1 MIFKLVKDLPWM
13 FAIAS
18 LVWLIVLTFFLKKV
32 YGRKDITTN
41 AKILLTLLFV
51 CLPVVGMLI
60 YGIADFRKN
69 KMLVVAIVL
78 ASAFTIVD
86 IWWFIEYK
94 PTHERRNISNEK
106 PIVFTA
112 TGLVKEFL
120 NHETKADT
128 LYTNKVVEITGEIEK
143 IETDSASASILLKTD
158 ISNATVSCRLKQTQV
173 ANVGNTAIIKG
184 ILTGFILGQV
194 QISEAVL
201 ISQAPPSKLPRPIL
215 KDTAIIVTPVKDSVK
230 NAAAAKVAEV
240 KSYITNKAQ
249 VKFLSSTSEEDIE
262 AVNNQGISLL
272 NGSTG
277 QVTFA
282 VLIKGFHFENELM
295 QNHFNDKDYMNSAQF
310 PKSEFKG
317 NIKNINTVNFLK
329 EGSYPVTVSGTLAI
343 HGVTHKITASGTL
356 SIVKGTVNLKSVF
369 KIKRVDYGITT
380 NEVAD
385 VLEIT
390 VASKYDSIQ

>member
-1 MIFKLVKDLPWM
+1 MIFKLVRDLPWM
-13 FAIAS
+13 FAVAF
-18 LVWLIVLTFFLKKV
+18 LVWLRVLSIFLKKV
-32 YGRKDITTN
+32 YRRKDLTTN

-69 KMLVVAIVL
+69 KVLVVAIVL

-120 NHETKADT
+120 NHETKADS
-128 LYTNKVVEITGEIEK
+128 LYNNKVVEITGEIEK
-143 IETDSASASILLKTD
+143 METDSVSTTMILKTG
-158 ISNATVSCRLKQTQV
+158 IPNSSVSCRLKKQQV
-173 ANVGNTAIIKG
+173 ALVGNTTIIKG
-184 ILTGFILGQV
+184 ILTGFIMGQV

-201 ISQAPPSKLPRPIL
+201 ISQARSSKLQQPIL
-215 KDTAIIVTPVKDSVK
+215 KDTSIVVKPVKDSGAV
-230 NAAAAKVAEV
+230 KVAEV
-240 KSYITNKAQ
+240 KPYTTNKAQ
-249 VKFLSSTSEEDIE
+249 VRFLSSTPEEDIE

-277 QVTFA
+277 QLTFA

-295 QNHFNDKDYMNSAQF
+295 QNHFNDKDYMNSNQF

-317 NIKNINTVNFLK
+317 TIKNINTVNFLK
-329 EGSYPVTVSGTLAI
+329 VGTYPVTAIGSLII
-343 HGVTHKITASGTL
+343 HGVAHKITAAGTL
-356 SIVKGTVNLKSVF
+356 SIQKGAVNMKSVF
-369 KIKRVDYGITT
+369 KIKRVDFGITT

-390 VASKYDSIQ
+390 VTCKYDSIH